1 MSKLVEFGTVSAE
14 TKSTYLQGMFVDGNK
29 VFVPSLNMW
38 VFLTSDNDPTAP
50 LKQAPI
56 G

>member
-1 MSKLVEFGTVSAE
+1 MSKLVELGTVSAE
-14 TKSTYLQGMFVDGNK
+14 TKATYLQGRIIDNTK

-38 VFLTSDNDPTAP
+38 VFLTVDNDPTVP
-50 LKQAPI
+50 PKQAPV